1 MAASTTVVR
10 RMRIPIDGPCRAA
23 QLEAGDAPV
32 VLLASDDGDFRA
44 AAGRVLE
51 GASYDVLHAPHAGHA
66 LLASMLA
73 PRLDV
78 LVVDMRLPDSSGPGL
93 TRQLLRRCRDLRV
106 LYLAN
111 TEDPITVSP
120 VLQRPFV
127 ADDLLAAIEEVL
139 AAPAPEP
146 AS

>member
-1 MAASTTVVR
+1 MASSTTVVR
-10 RMRIPIDGPCRAA
+10 RIRIPLDAPCRAA
-23 QLEAGDAPV
+23 QVEAGDAPV
-32 VLLASDDGDFRA
+32 VLLVSDDADFRA

-51 GASYDVLHAPHAGHA
+51 RVSYEVLHAAHAGHA

-78 LVVDMRLPDSSGPGL
+78 LVVDLRLPDGTGPGL
-93 TRQLLRRCRDLRV
+93 SRQLLRRCRDLRV
-106 LYLAN
+106 LYLTDA
-111 TEDPITVSP
+111 EPVTVSP

-127 ADDLLAAIEEVL
+127 ADDLVAAIAEVI
-139 AAPAPEP
+139 AAPAPQP